1 MKKRVLQSAVLTLV
15 ITFSGGYLWAQPDIE
30 PIDPASVVEGTVD
43 DFLLQTA
50 FDIKNNTD
58 QTLNVKVRR
67 NELEIIEGTFNYFC
81 WEQCYAP
88 NTSVSPTSIAIEP
101 GASVPNFYADYQPQ
115 GIAGSSFIEY
125 CFFDENDAQIETC
138 VTIEFRV
145 SGSLSVTDVNR
156 ITLGNPQP
164 NPAIENTMIPFV
176 LNEQNQGASLVIY
189 NLLGSEVKRVAV
201 NGMSGNID
209 LQVADLNSG
218 LYIYSF
224 FNGNRLLGS
233 NRLVVR

>member
-1 MKKRVLQSAVLTLV
+1 MAGNTL
-15 ITFSGGYLWAQPDIE
+15 FAQADIE
-30 PIDPASVVEGTVD
+30 PINPAAVVEGTVD

-50 FDIKNNTD
+50 FDIKNNTN
-58 QTLNVKVRR
+58 QTLNIKVRR
-67 NELEIIEGTFNYFC
+67 NQLEIIEGTLNYFC

-88 NTSVSPTSIAIEP
+88 NTSVSPTSIAVEP

-115 GIAGSSFIEY
+115 GIEGSSFIEY
-125 CFFDENDAQIETC
+125 CFFDVNDAEIETC

-145 SGSLSVTDVNR
+145 GASLSVVERER

-164 NPAIENTMIPFV
+164 NPAVESTMIPFV
-176 LNEQNQGASLVIY
+176 LKEQNQGAALVIY
-189 NLLGSEVKRVAV
+189 NLLGSEVKRVSV
-201 NGMSGNID
+201 GGMSGNID
-209 LQVADLNSG
+209 LQVADLNAG

-224 FNGNRLLGS
+224 YNGNKLLGS